1 MTLLAHPTP
10 PHTTPPPTEFN
21 VHSMMQTVTT
31 LASFSHVRQPKLVR
45 NYQSQASSTN
55 SKQLGTPQVVIC
67 IHVLWQKQN
76 LPPSYFGQKIV
87 WFWLFSKVSPF
98 FPMVFPWVFCIFP
111 PAFQICWSSMVMRR
125 AVTKFAKPRAQ
136 CSDRLGQPRAASPG
150 LLQWGFHM

>member
-10 PHTTPPPTEFN
+10 PHPPPNLTFI
-21 VHSMMQTVTT
+21 VWCKLWQHSR
-31 LASFSHVRQPKLVR
+31 ASHMPGNQKLVR
-45 NYQSQASSTN
+45 NYQSQASPTN

-67 IHVLWQKQN
+67 IHVLWQEQN
-76 LPPSYFGQKIV
+76 LPPSYFGQKIL
-87 WFWLFSKVSPF
+87 WFWLFSKVSSF
-98 FPMVFPWVFCIFP
+98 FPMVFPWVFCMFP

-125 AVTKFAKPRAQ
+125 VVTKFAKPRAQ